1 MCLIHSLTFKD
12 CPHVWH
18 WEIQR
23 HEPAIYCSD
32 IQVEHQGE
40 STETNLCPDCARR
53 ARQKGC
59 AVYVLILR
67 TSDER
72 QVKTKLPE
80 SEQKMQKKSQQAEE
94 DAEHVLSH
102 RAKDLEV

>member
-1 MCLIHSLTFKD
+1 M
-12 CPHVWH
+12 
-18 WEIQR
+18 
-23 HEPAIYCSD
+23 
-32 IQVEHQGE
+32 
-40 STETNLCPDCARR
+40 
-53 ARQKGC
+53 
-59 AVYVLILR
+59 YVLILR